1 MSFIYVLKL
10 GADLEILSIV
20 SVFLFFWGAMTDS
33 FSGHLQD
40 KIVCPTPRRFGRV
53 SPWIFTHFIL
63 LAVSV
68 LMAYAVPDDF
78 EQKEVWYTIVS
89 MSAAWCSSTVFVCY
103 YTTLSSI
110 FPFKEERSKVHANT
124 MVIALPGVFVGVT
137 IYSAVMQDA
146 SLGRRMGLAIFSCL
160 FIMLGLT
167 SLPLYSRVKRTSN
180 AEDEKRNGTAGDDGD
195 MKRKKKSTLDVL
207 VEILHHD
214 SARTMLFKNFFD
226 GTVGGAVAIFSFYL
240 IIFYLEVRR

>member
-1 MSFIYVLKL
+1 MEEKARRLSTRAISGAASQDVGRRSRGRNEEEKGMCYTNSALGISIFGLSSGTWAMIFLRDIYVLKL

-20 SVFLFFWGAMTDS
+20 SVFLFFWGAMADS
-33 FSGHLQD
+33 FSGYLQD

-137 IYSAVMQDA
+137 
-146 SLGRRMGLAIFSCL
+146 
-160 FIMLGLT
+160 
-167 SLPLYSRVKRTSN
+167 
-180 AEDEKRNGTAGDDGD
+180 
-195 MKRKKKSTLDVL
+195 
-207 VEILHHD
+207 
-214 SARTMLFKNFFD
+214 
-226 GTVGGAVAIFSFYL
+226 
-240 IIFYLEVRR
+240 